1 MTHDELI
8 AYIDDSTDGLK
19 HEHLFEKLLT
29 NTKALRAVVELH
41 KPTDRYFPNRVWG
54 SDGEI
59 DIGGV
64 TRAVCKCGSSSYPCL
79 TIQAIE
85 KELNNGI

>member
-1 MTHDELI
+1 MTYDEL
-8 AYIDDSTDGLK
+8 L
-19 HEHLFEKLLT
+19 EKVKDNPTTL
-29 NTKALRAVVELH
+29 AVVELH

-85 KELNNGI
+85 KELA

>member
-1 MTHDELI
+1 MTHDELLEKF
-8 AYIDDSTDGLK
+8 TDYEL
-19 HEHLFEKLLT
+19 HFDQVRDEEKVF
-29 NTKALRAVVELH
+29 AILRAVVELH

>member
-1 MTHDELI
+1 MTHDELLTKF
-8 AYIDDSTDGLK
+8 TDYEL
-19 HEHLFEKLLT
+19 HFDQVRDEEKVF
-29 NTKALRAVVELH
+29 AILRAVVELH

-59 DIGGV
+59 DTGGV
-64 TRAVCKCGSSSYPCL
+64 TRSTCKCGSSSYPCD